1 MQREILLLSIRPTY
15 TRRILDG
22 SKTVELRRVRPS
34 VEPGQEVLIYSSSPT
49 MALLAHA
56 VVAKVETAYP
66 STLWKS
72 VRQAAGVTWTEYDD
86 YFRGAA
92 QAVGIWL
99 RDVLE
104 LEEPIPLAQLRQR
117 WPWFRPPQSYCFLQ
131 AHVEPSRRRVE
142 QLAPRA

>member
-1 MQREILLLSIRPTY
+1 
-15 TRRILDG
+15 
-22 SKTVELRRVRPS
+22 
-34 VEPGQEVLIYSSSPT
+34 

-56 VVAKVETAYP
+56 VVAKVEAAYP

-86 YFRGAA
+86 YFRGAE

-99 RDVLE
+99 RDVVE
-104 LEEPIPLAQLRQR
+104 LEEPIPLAQLRER

-131 AHVEPSRRRVE
+131 AQVEPSRRRVKR
-142 QLAPRA
+142 LAPRA